1 MRSPPVFTSDVKL
14 VVEELGR
21 VLKIFSYVV
30 LAAVVI
36 PVIFKEYYAV
46 PWVLL
51 TSGLAYISSYFL
63 IKVKVDEEPRIRH
76 AMIVAALAWIIIP
89 LYSTIPL
96 IFVARMSFI
105 DSMFECVSGWS
116 GTGLTMVIR
125 EDLLSHTVQFWRSL
139 MQWIGGVGVIVLLIS
154 ILARPGTGAYSLY
167 KSEGRTEKIHPSILS
182 TVKTMWK
189 IFFIYTVLG
198 VILLWLC
205 RMPLWDA
212 INHAMTGIATGGF
225 SVVDNSIGT
234 YDSPLIDYALLPLMI
249 AGAVSFVVHYRM
261 IRVNYK
267 IFFTDPQNKAFF
279 VIGGIAI
286 AYLTWLNL
294 GNYIEVPA
302 SLRYSCFQLISA
314 LTCTGFQT
322 ANVQVWSES
331 AKLLLAIAM
340 VIGGAAGSTVGGIK
354 LIRVI
359 LLYKGVVWK
368 FKKVSFP
375 STALISHKLGSKVL
389 SSEEANEEVAEAA
402 LISFLW
408 VVFLFLGIFVLLQTV
423 PAEYTLGDVVFE
435 VASAQG
441 NVGLSTGITGTH
453 MGSIAK
459 VTLMFNMWIGRL
471 EIFPVL
477 MLLRLIIKRGF
488 V

>member
-1 MRSPPVFTSDVKL
+1 MKRVLASDVRIVL
-14 VVEELGR
+14 EELGR
-21 VLKIFSYVV
+21 VLRIFSFV
-30 LAAVVI
+30 AFFAVII
-36 PVIFKEYYAV
+36 PVIFREFHAV
-46 PWVLL
+46 L
-51 TSGLAYISSYFL
+51 YFL
-63 IKVKVDEEPRIRH
+63 ITSGVAFVSSHVLTSVHVEEEPKIRH
-76 AMIVAALAWIIIP
+76 AMIVAALAWIIVP
-89 LYSTIPL
+89 LYSTIP
-96 IFVARMSFI
+96 IFFIEKMPFI
-105 DSMFECVSGWS
+105 DCMFECVSGWS

-125 EDLLSHTVQFWRSL
+125 EDLLSHSIQFWRSL
-139 MQWIGGVGVIVLLIS
+139 MQWIGGVGVIVLMIS

-167 KSEGRTEKIHPSILS
+167 KSEGRVEKIHPSIVS

-189 IFFIYTVLG
+189 IFFIYTILG
-198 VILLWLC
+198 VFLLWLC

-234 YDSPLIDYALLPLMI
+234 YDSPLIDYALIPIMI

-267 IFFTDPQNKAFF
+267 IFFTDPQNRAFF
-279 VIGGIAI
+279 LIAGIAI
-286 AYLTWLNL
+286 AFITYLNL
-294 GNYIEVPA
+294 KTYAALPT
-302 SLRYSCFQLISA
+302 SFRFSSFQFISA

-322 ANVQVWSES
+322 ANVQAWSES
-331 AKLLLAIAM
+331 SKLLLSLAM
-340 VIGGAAGSTVGGIK
+340 IIGGAAGSTVGGIK
-354 LIRVI
+354 LIRII

-368 FKKVSFP
+368 FKKVSLSP
-375 STALISHKLGSKVL
+375 TAVISCKLGSKSL
-389 SSEEANEEVAEAA
+389 SLDEANEEVAEAG

-408 VVFLFLGIFVLLQTV
+408 LFFLLMGVLVLLQTI
-423 PAEYTLGDVVFE
+423 PPQYTLGDAILE

-441 NVGLSTGITGTH
+441 NVGLSTGITGPW
-453 MGSIAK
+453 MGALSK

-488 V
+488 I

>member
-1 MRSPPVFTSDVKL
+1 MRISPLIFTSDVKL
-14 VVEELGR
+14 IVEKLGN
-21 VLKIFSYVV
+21 VLKIFSYVC
-30 LAAVVI
+30 LAAVAV
-36 PVIFKEYYAV
+36 PVIFAEYYAI
-46 PWVLL
+46 PWFFI
-51 TSGLAYISSYFL
+51 TSGAAYISSYFL
-63 IKVKVDEEPRIRH
+63 ISVKTDDEPQIRH
-76 AMIVAALAWIIIP
+76 AMIVAALAWVIIP

-96 IFVARMSFI
+96 IFVAKMSFI
-105 DSMFECVSGWS
+105 DSMFECMSGWS
-116 GTGLTMVIR
+116 GTGLTMVVR
-125 EDLLSHTVQFWRSL
+125 EDYLLHTIQFWRSL

-167 KSEGRTEKIHPSILS
+167 KSEGRTEKIHPSIVS

-234 YDSPLIDYALLPLMI
+234 YDSPLIDYALLPLMT

-267 IFFTDPQNKAFF
+267 IFFTDPQNKAYFL
-279 VIGGIAI
+279 IAGIAI
-286 AYLTWLNL
+286 FYLTWLNL
-294 GNYIEVPA
+294 GNYEIL
-302 SLRYSCFQLISA
+302 SSIRYSSFQLISA

-322 ANVQVWSES
+322 ANVQMWSES
-331 AKLLLAIAM
+331 SKIILAIAM

-354 LIRVI
+354 LIRLI

-375 STALISHKLGSKVL
+375 SSAVISHKLGSKLL
-389 SSEEANEEVAEAA
+389 SPEEANEEVAEAA

-423 PAEYTLGDVVFE
+423 PAEYTLGDVIFE

-453 MGSIAK
+453 MGSMAK
-459 VTLMFNMWIGRL
+459 ITLMFNMWIGRL

-477 MLLRLIIKRGF
+477 MLLRLIVKRGF

>member
-1 MRSPPVFTSDVKL
+1 MKRMLASDVRIVL
-14 VVEELGR
+14 EELGR
-21 VLKIFSYVV
+21 VLRIFSFVA
-30 LAAVVI
+30 LIAVVI
-36 PVIFKEYYAV
+36 PVIFGEYHAV
-46 PWVLL
+46 L
-51 TSGLAYISSYFL
+51 YFL
-63 IKVKVDEEPRIRH
+63 ITSGVAFVSSHALALVHVEEEPKIRH
-76 AMIVAALAWIIIP
+76 AMIVAALAWVIVP
-89 LYSTIPL
+89 LYSTIP
-96 IFVARMSFI
+96 IFFMEKMPFI
-105 DSMFECVSGWS
+105 DCMFECVSGWS

-125 EDLLSHTVQFWRSL
+125 EDLLSHSIQFWRSL
-139 MQWIGGVGVIVLLIS
+139 MQWIGGVGVIVLMIS

-167 KSEGRTEKIHPSILS
+167 KSEGRIEKIHPSIVS

-198 VILLWLC
+198 VFLLWLC

-234 YDSPLIDYALLPLMI
+234 YDSPLIDYALIPIMT

-267 IFFTDPQNKAFF
+267 IFFTDPQNRAFF
-279 VIGGIAI
+279 LIAGIAI
-286 AYLTWLNL
+286 AFITYVNL
-294 GNYIEVPA
+294 KTYAGAPT
-302 SLRYSCFQLISA
+302 SLRFSSFQFISA

-331 AKLLLAIAM
+331 SKLVLSMAM
-340 VIGGAAGSTVGGIK
+340 IIGGAAGSTVGGIK
-354 LIRVI
+354 LIRII

-368 FKKVSFP
+368 FKKVSLSP
-375 STALISHKLGSKVL
+375 TAVISFKLGSKSL
-389 SSEEANEEVAEAA
+389 SLDEANEEVAEAG

-408 VVFLFLGIFVLLQTV
+408 LFFLLMGVLILLQTI
-423 PAEYTLGDVVFE
+423 PPQYTLGDAIFE

-441 NVGLSTGITGTH
+441 NVGLSTGITGPW
-453 MGSIAK
+453 MGTLSK

-488 V
+488 M